1 MIALSHKSKQYGL
14 IALKVLILSLTFGYI
29 YQKLNS
35 DTTLNFGEFID
46 TIKRSDADRWVY
58 LVIFISLAATNWCF
72 EILKWKTVVSRIQKI
87 SFRQAAKQSLAALT
101 VSLAT
106 PNRVGDYGAK
116 ALYYPKEKQK
126 QILLLNFFSNFVQMG
141 VTILF
146 GILGLWFASQ
156 KIELPLASPKVIV
169 LVIVI
174 IVLMILGYLFKEKEL
189 LIKGLSL
196 TKITKYIK
204 TLPRVVISKT
214 IVYSLLRYG
223 IFSSLFFLLLN
234 YFGAEIS
241 TAEAFPLIFVM
252 YLFVSVIPTLFV
264 LDVVVR
270 GGVSLWLFSQVG
282 ISELTI
288 LSTVLA
294 MWLLN
299 FVIPAIWGS
308 FYVITFKRP

>member
-35 DTTLNFGEFID
+35 DATLNFGEFID
-46 TIKRSDADRWVY
+46 TLDARKANRWPF
-58 LVIFISLAATNWCF
+58 LGIFIVLTIGNWAF
-72 EILKWKTVVSRIQKI
+72 EILKWKTVVSRIQII
-87 SFRQAAKQSLAALT
+87 SFRQAARQSLAALT

-106 PNRVGDYGAK
+106 PNRIGDYGAK
-116 ALYYPKEKQK
+116 ALYYPRDKQK
-126 QILLLNFFSNFVQMG
+126 QILLVNFFSNFVQMF
-141 VTILF
+141 VTLLF
-146 GILGLWFASQ
+146 GMLGLWMASQ
-156 KIELPLASPKVIV
+156 KIELSLATPKVIL
-169 LVIVI
+169 LVMVGVI
-174 IVLMILGYLFKEKEL
+174 LLVLGYLFKEKEL
-189 LIKGLSL
+189 LVKGLSL
-196 TKITKYIK
+196 TKIVGYIK
-204 TLPRVVISKT
+204 TLPRAVVSKT
-214 IVYSLLRYG
+214 IVYSLIRYA

-234 YFGAEIS
+234 YFGAQI
-241 TAEAFPLIFVM
+241 TAGEAFPLIFLM

-270 GGVSLWLFSQVG
+270 GGVSLWLFSQLG

-308 FYVITFKRP
+308 FYVVTFKRS

>member
-35 DTTLNFGEFID
+35 DTTVNFSEFIN
-46 TIKRSDADRWVY
+46 TIKNSDSGRWTY
-58 LVIFISLAATNWCF
+58 LIIFISLAAANWCF
-72 EILKWKTVVSRIQKI
+72 EILKWKAVVSIIQKI
-87 SFRQAAKQSLAALT
+87 TFLQAAKQSLAALT

-106 PNRVGDYGAK
+106 PNRIGDYGAK
-116 ALYYPKEKQK
+116 ALYYAKEKQK
-126 QILLLNFFSNFVQMG
+126 QILLVNFFSNVVQMG
-141 VTILF
+141 VTLLF
-146 GILGLWFASQ
+146 GVLGLMITSQ
-156 KIELPLASPKVIV
+156 KIDFYIATPKVIALLLILLV
-169 LVIVI
+169 LIT
-174 IVLMILGYLFKEKEL
+174 LSYLFKEKEL

-196 TKITKYIK
+196 TNIISYIK
-204 TLPRVVISKT
+204 TFPRVVISKT
-214 IVYSLLRYG
+214 VLYSLIRYA

-241 TAEAFPLIFVM
+241 ANQAFPMIFVM

-270 GGVSLWLFSQVG
+270 GGVSLWLFSQIG
-282 ISELTI
+282 ISELAI

-299 FVIPAIWGS
+299 FVIPALWGS
-308 FYVITFKRP
+308 FYVITFKRA